1 MCSGESM
8 FLRYLSRELDLYS
21 SNSRVSRRSQ
31 PALVSP
37 EPRESNDPRRSMDPY
52 DPPLLRDPLEVRDVF
67 PADIAESDPVLVLAT
82 LEVAGKTFVAPLIS
96 LFLISKPGGGDD
108 VRRGS
113 GESCMRLAPLLNSGS
128 GVPRLRLSCCS
139 SPLEEVRLFLEE
151 F

>member
-1 MCSGESM
+1 MCSGESI

-82 LEVAGKTFVAPLIS
+82 LVAGKTCVAPPLIS
-96 LFLISKPGGGDD
+96 LFLISKPDGGD

-113 GESCMRLAPLLNSGS
+113 GESCIRLAPLLNSGS